1 MKIEL
6 NPNYAYDLSELN
18 DDELKEIGVFFL
30 KNKHQSQS
38 GCPDKVIEWIKLHG
52 PTKTFVKS
60 FDSLRNY
67 MWAFDNDHEKQVIN
81 AKTLFENK
89 TESESEKPIQ
99 YQIGIDTFQRAEAN
113 MIKEEILACARFN
126 IDKYNWRKKG
136 QTKEDFEK
144 IIAYANWALKNM

>member
-6 NPNYAYDLSELN
+6 NPDYAYDLSELN
-18 DDELKEIGVFFL
+18 DEQLECVAEFFDKNIHHYQSDGNTKKWIKGHMYKSLFL
-30 KNKHQSQS
+30 K
-38 GCPDKVIEWIKLHG
+38 DKDSDGDILWLFNHKSKV
-52 PTKTFVKS
+52 TKP
-60 FDSLRNY
+60 
-67 MWAFDNDHEKQVIN
+67 VIN
-81 AKTLFENK
+81 AKTLFETK

-113 MIKEEILACARFN
+113 MTKEEILACARFN

-144 IIAYANWALKNM
+144 IIAYANWALKNL